1 MLQKALFHNHAKVI
15 LHQLHQAVRSIDVA
29 MCWFSNPMLFSLLMK
44 KAQEGIAIRLLLQYD
59 QANFHPKGL
68 KFLELIQAG
77 GQLFVYHQSGKLFH
91 HKFCIIDHNK
101 LITGSYNWT
110 LSSSE
115 DNLII
120 TEHPDLLQS
129 YQAAF
134 DRLWQQATPLINLA
148 NVVPPPPPFHKL
160 FEPILWNRHDLRH
173 AILWGGRVWVAVF
186 KEKEMAIW
194 EDCLQQQRH
203 FLKCKADFF
212 ETNKGIWEATAF
224 KNWLTDLPLSKK
236 RLLVNY
242 CQRAKAGDVLVAV
255 AESGLLL
262 GAGLLGLHLEPG
274 SRPDYAF
281 ARYVQWF
288 EYQEEVAWLDVVPK
302 AAFSVYRGS
311 GLRLVNG
318 LLESYLKRL
327 IRQDK
332 QEKQAFLSA

>member
-15 LHQLHQAVRSIDVA
+15 LHQLHQAVQSIDVA

-212 ETNKGIWEATAF
+212 EFG
-224 KNWLTDLPLSKK
+224 K
-236 RLLVNY
+236 RLLSKTGSQI
-242 CQRAKAGDVLVAV
+242 CRCAKGVC
-255 AESGLLL
+255 
-262 GAGLLGLHLEPG
+262 
-274 SRPDYAF
+274 
-281 ARYVQWF
+281 
-288 EYQEEVAWLDVVPK
+288 
-302 AAFSVYRGS
+302 
-311 GLRLVNG
+311 
-318 LLESYLKRL
+318 
-327 IRQDK
+327 
-332 QEKQAFLSA
+332 

>member
-1 MLQKALFHNHAKVI
+1 LPLCK
-15 LHQLHQAVRSIDVA
+15 R
-29 MCWFSNPMLFSLLMK
+29 
-44 KAQEGIAIRLLLQYD
+44 RLL
-59 QANFHPKGL
+59 
-68 KFLELIQAG
+68 
-77 GQLFVYHQSGKLFH
+77 
-91 HKFCIIDHNK
+91 
-101 LITGSYNWT
+101 T
-110 LSSSE
+110 
-115 DNLII
+115 
-120 TEHPDLLQS
+120 
-129 YQAAF
+129 
-134 DRLWQQATPLINLA
+134 
-148 NVVPPPPPFHKL
+148 
-160 FEPILWNRHDLRH
+160 
-173 AILWGGRVWVAVF
+173 
-186 KEKEMAIW
+186 
-194 EDCLQQQRH
+194 
-203 FLKCKADFF
+203 
-212 ETNKGIWEATAF
+212 
-224 KNWLTDLPLSKK
+224 
-236 RLLVNY
+236 NY